1 MIRRVAA
8 LVALSIF
15 VVGCGVKTDLVM
27 PNGKDT
33 PKTQKDPSQPT
44 HPLGR

>member
-15 VVGCGVKTDLVM
+15 VVGRGVKPDLVL
-27 PNGKDT
+27 PNGKGMPT
-33 PKTQKDPSQPT
+33 YQKYAPQPT